1 MQVVENA
8 EGHAMCVADGQLQRV
23 DTMLVGEQP
32 VGTWLLIFLD
42 TAREVLTAE
51 RATQIRQALQAVDR
65 VMQGA
70 VQGDAGL
77 DQLFPDLVD
86 REPQLPA
93 FLRESEA
100 RTNTED

>member
-8 EGHAMCVADGQLQRV
+8 EGQAVCVADGRLHRI

-32 VGTWLLIFLD
+32 VGTWLLTFLD
-42 TAREVLTAE
+42 TAREVLSTE
-51 RATQIRQALQAVDR
+51 RATQIREALQAVDL

-70 VQGDAGL
+70 MEGDVGL
-77 DQLFPDLVD
+77 DQLFSDLVD

-93 FLRESEA
+93 FLCEPETQA
-100 RTNTED
+100 KTED